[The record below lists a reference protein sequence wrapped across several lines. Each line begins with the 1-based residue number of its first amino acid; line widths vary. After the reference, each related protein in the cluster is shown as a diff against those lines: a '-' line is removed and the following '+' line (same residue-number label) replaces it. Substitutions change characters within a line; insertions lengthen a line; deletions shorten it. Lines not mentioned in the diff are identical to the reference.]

1 MYDEDGVTI
10 VQKATS
16 DANGIASFSNL
27 IKEHYLIK
35 ETKAPEG
42 YQLSD
47 EKIQV
52 NAAQLKNYGSGIIY
66 KDFTN
71 RKALVTASGTKT
83 WNDDN
88 DKDGKRPN
96 KITVRLYTNDAEVDH
111 KEVGPNDK
119 GEWKYAD
126 FYRLRLGIDHP
137 GDRNLVGR
145 EIGRASC
152 RERV

>member
-1 MYDEDGVTI
+1 GYAHGDVYGVQVTKKDEAGKALAGAEFTLYDEDGVTI

-47 EKIQV
+47 EEIQV

-71 RKALVTASGTKT
+71 RKA
-83 WNDDN
+83 
-88 DKDGKRPN
+88 
-96 KITVRLYTNDAEVDH
+96 
-111 KEVGPNDK
+111 
-119 GEWKYAD
+119 
-126 FYRLRLGIDHP
+126 
-137 GDRNLVGR
+137 
-145 EIGRASC
+145 
-152 RERV
+152 

>member
-1 MYDEDGVTI
+1 MLTGLR
-10 VQKATS
+10 
-16 DANGIASFSNL
+16 SFSNL

-47 EKIQV
+47 EEIQV

-71 RKALVTASGTKT
+71 RKALITASGTKT

-88 DKDGKRPN
+88 DKDGKRPD
-96 KITVRLYTNDAEVDH
+96 KITVRLYANGTEVAH
-111 KEVGPNDK
+111 KEVGPMIRVS
-119 GEWKYAD
+119 GSMSSLTCQ
-126 FYRLRLGIDHP
+126 RLVKMEKILSTQLLKTVFMVIQ
-137 GDRNLVGR
+137 LLLMV
-145 EIGRASC
+145 
-152 RERV
+152 